1 MAKFKMQGLDE
12 YVSAL
17 VMLGRVT
24 SGMIK
29 RAVFDGAAIVAD
41 EVRAGIDTLPEG
53 KGEDAGATKNG
64 LKNGLGLSH
73 MRNDNGYINTA
84 LGFSGYNARGVPNV
98 LMARIM
104 ESGTSKTP
112 KHPFIRPALSRAK
125 AKAEAAMAASID
137 KDISKTME
145 G

>member
-1 MAKFKMQGLDE
+1 MAKFKMEGLDE

-24 SGMIK
+24 TGMIK

-41 EVRAGIDTLPEG
+41 EVRAGINALPEG
-53 KGEDAGATKNG
+53 KGEDAGTTKNG

-73 MRNDNGYINTA
+73 MRNDKGYINTA

-104 ESGTSKTP
+104 ESGTSKTS
-112 KHPFIRPALSRAK
+112 KHPFIRPALSRSK
-125 AKAEAAMAASID
+125 ARAEAAMAASID
-137 KDISKTME
+137 KDISKIME